1 LQPIIAKKK
10 RKNRKSVLPA
20 KHLATMK
27 TLYLVVMLLFMF
39 AGGGF
44 CLGGTGGGL
53 TGLIL
58 LNCIG
63 LYLTGGFHK
72 QSKLPAA
79 TLSHDLPQGLLCD
92 EDSVG

>member
-1 LQPIIAKKK
+1 
-10 RKNRKSVLPA
+10 
-20 KHLATMK
+20 MK
-27 TLYLVVMLLFMF
+27 TLFLVATLLFLF

-53 TGLIL
+53 TGLIM

-63 LYLTGGFHK
+63 LHLTGGFHR
-72 QSKLPAA
+72 QSKLPTAA
-79 TLSHDLPQGLLCD
+79 LLRHLPSGLRG